1 MEMAKVAGV
10 KLLKDGKRLDGRGP
24 KDLRKLKIEVGVLQ
38 EANGSAYVEW
48 GGNKVLVGVYGPREC
63 IPKHESDPY
72 KAILKVRYLMSPFAS
87 EDEHGRSGPNRRS
100 IEISK
105 VLKEAFERVV
115 LTNQFPRTQIDVYIE
130 VLQAE
135 GGTRVASLTA
145 AAVAL
150 ADAGIPMR
158 DLVSAVAVGKID
170 GTLVVD
176 LGKAEDN
183 FGESDIPIAV
193 THNDKEIV
201 LLQMDGLLTR
211 DELAADVDAAIEA
224 CEKVYAAQSAA
235 LKNSYE
241 KGERGKLK
249 M

>member
-1 MEMAKVAGV
+1 MGKMPGV
-10 KLLKDGKRLDGRGP
+10 ELFKNGKRLDGRGP
-24 KDLRKLKIEVGVLQ
+24 HDLRKLHIEAGVLE
-38 EANGSAYVEW
+38 EADGSAYIEW
-48 GGNKVLVGVYGPREC
+48 GGNRIIAGVYGPREC
-63 IPKHESDPY
+63 IPKHGADPY
-72 KAILKVRYLMSPFAS
+72 KAILKVRYVMSPFAS
-87 EDEHGRSGPNRRS
+87 ADDHGRSGPNRRS

-105 VLKEAFERVV
+105 VLKEAFEHVV

-158 DLVSAVAVGKID
+158 DIISAVAVGKID

-176 LGKAEDN
+176 LGKNEDN
-183 FGESDIPIAV
+183 FGESDVPIAI
-193 THNDKEIV
+193 THRDKKIV
-201 LLQMDGLLTR
+201 LLQMDGLLTKEQLSE
-211 DELAADVDAAIEA
+211 DIDAAIEA
-224 CEKVYAAQSAA
+224 TEKVYAEQAKA
-235 LKNSYE
+235 LKSSYE
-241 KGERGKLK
+241 KGERGKLR